1 MLEIYIPFVLSFFV
15 LLSNFEL
22 INKRHYI
29 HYLYHQIF
37 QQSHFYLLTLTTYS
51 IYPYFDTMSPNMYVN
66 M

>member
-1 MLEIYIPFVLSFFV
+1 MLGIYIPFVLSFFV

-22 INKRHYI
+22 INKSDYI

-37 QQSHFYLLTLTTYS
+37 HQSHFYSRTLTTYS
-51 IYPYFDTMSPNMYVN
+51 VYPYFDPMSPNMYVN